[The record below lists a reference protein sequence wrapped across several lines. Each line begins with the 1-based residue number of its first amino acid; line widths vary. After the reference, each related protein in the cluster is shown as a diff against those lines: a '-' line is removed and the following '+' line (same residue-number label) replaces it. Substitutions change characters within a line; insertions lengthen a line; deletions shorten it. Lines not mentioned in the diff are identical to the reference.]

1 MNRAA
6 EAQPRT
12 RDPRHQVHIPDGY
25 LSPIIS
31 IGLGAATV
39 PGWAAATRR
48 VQKVLSDRTIPLLAV
63 FSAMSFTVMMF
74 NIPVPGGTTA
84 HGVGGTLIAIV
95 LGPWAAA
102 IAVSVA
108 LIIQA
113 LFFGDGGVLAIF
125 ANCLNMAFILPFVG
139 YGVYRLLAGRSSMLS
154 ERRVWAAGIGAYVG
168 ITASALAVGVQL
180 GIEPIL
186 FTQNGHALYSP
197 YGLDAAIPAML
208 IAHLFGAS
216 IVEALITALGLAWI
230 QSRHPE
236 YLTQGLTANA
246 SAGSTMRLDA
256 AEATLAA
263 EPVATDDAARPEELA
278 PPRPLWQT
286 AAVLIALSVAIVA
299 AAGLVTGGGD
309 PGHAFGADWAAVD
322 WAGVASM
329 LVVVG
334 LMAAVLIPLA
344 WLLLPKRVRG
354 IGTGFTAA
362 AILAPLGLI
371 APGLAYGEGSTQ
383 DVQRAF
389 GYVPSGLQTLSS
401 FFSAPL
407 SGYELRLPFLES
419 ARPALWQQALGYE
432 LAGMLGI
439 LLLGGTAYGLG
450 RLLARGNHDADDRED
465 GAGWLEHTVS
475 GITASVERSIFTEEH
490 ARSAGWLQRVDPR
503 AKLGMFLA
511 AVLAASL
518 SGSVVVLAVLYAVLL
533 LAARASRIPF
543 DFFVRRVWLGIPF
556 FAGLIVVPAV
566 FLVPGPHLFD
576 LALGPLSIGPTVP
589 GVSGAVL
596 FVSRVGVSVS
606 LAVLLVMTTPWADL
620 LKSLQAIHV
629 PQLFIL
635 VLAMAYRYI
644 FLFLHLA
651 NGMFEARKSRIVART
666 SGGEQRRWITASM
679 GGLLNR
685 SVRMSN
691 DVYAAMVARGFR
703 GSIRTFA
710 EYRMT
715 RDDWAALAGTI
726 AISAAAVVAQ
736 RGLP

>member
-1 MNRAA
+1 
-6 EAQPRT
+6 
-12 RDPRHQVHIPDGY
+12 
-25 LSPIIS
+25 
-31 IGLGAATV
+31 
-39 PGWAAATRR
+39 
-48 VQKVLSDRTIPLLAV
+48 
-63 FSAMSFTVMMF
+63 MMF

-139 YGVYRLLAGRSSMLS
+139 YGAYRLIAGRSPMLS
-154 ERRVWAAGIGAYVG
+154 QRRVWAAGIGAYIG
-168 ITASALAVGVQL
+168 ITASALAVGLQL
-180 GIEPIL
+180 GIQPLL
-186 FTQNGHALYSP
+186 FNENGHALYSP
-197 YGLDAAIPAML
+197 YGLEATLPAML
-208 IAHLFGAS
+208 IAHALGAS
-216 IVEALITALGLAWI
+216 IVEALITGLGIAWI

-236 YLTQGLTANA
+236 YLTRGL
-246 SAGSTMRLDA
+246 GDDPD
-256 AEATLAA
+256 TLALTPEINT
-263 EPVATDDAARPEELA
+263 EPEPTAVS
-278 PPRPLWQT
+278 RPLWQT
-286 AAVLIALSVAIVA
+286 AAALIAVSVAIVGT
-299 AAGLVTGGGD
+299 AGLVTGGGD
-309 PGHAFGADWAAVD
+309 PGHAFGADWASVD
-322 WAGVASM
+322 WAGVATM
-329 LVVVG
+329 LLVVG
-334 LMAAVLIPLA
+334 AIAAVLIPLA
-344 WLLLPKRVRG
+344 WFVLPRRIRG
-354 IGTGFTAA
+354 IGTAFVAA

-371 APGLAYGEGSTQ
+371 APGFAYGEGSAQ
-383 DVQRAF
+383 DVGAAF
-389 GYVPSGLQTLSS
+389 GYVPTGLQQLGG

-407 SGYELRLPFLES
+407 AGYSLPFLDGGK
-419 ARPALWQQALGYE
+419 PGLWQQAVGYE
-432 LAGMLGI
+432 LAAMTGI
-439 LLLGGTAYGLG
+439 LMLGGTFYVIG
-450 RLLARGNHDADDRED
+450 RLLARGNHAEDNHED
-465 GAGWLEHTVS
+465 GTGWLEHTVS
-475 GITASVERSIFTEEH
+475 GITQSVERSIFTEEH
-490 ARSAGWLQRVDPR
+490 AHKAGWLQRVDPR

-518 SGSVVVLAVLYAVLL
+518 SSSVVVLAVLYAAVL

-543 DFFVRRVWLGIPF
+543 DFFVKRVWLGIPF
-556 FAGLIVVPAV
+556 FAGIIVLPAV
-566 FLVPGPHLFD
+566 FLVPGPHLFE
-576 LALGPLSIGPTVP
+576 LTLGPITIAPTVP
-589 GVSGAVL
+589 GVTGGIL

-651 NGMFEARKSRIVART
+651 NGMFEARKSRIVSRT
-666 SGGEQRRWITASM
+666 SGAEQRRWITASM

-685 SVRMSN
+685 SVKMSN
-691 DVYAAMVARGFR
+691 DVYAAMVARGFS

-710 EYRMT
+710 DYHMT
-715 RDDWAALAGTI
+715 RSDWTALAGTV

>member
-1 MNRAA
+1 M
-6 EAQPRT
+6 
-12 RDPRHQVHIPDGY
+12 HIPDGY

-31 IGLGAATV
+31 VGLGAATV
-39 PGWAAATRR
+39 PGWAVATNR
-48 VQKVLSDRTIPLLAV
+48 VQKALSDRTIPLLAV
-63 FSAMSFTVMMF
+63 FSAMSFTIMMF

-139 YGVYRLLAGRSSMLS
+139 YGVYRLLAGRSPMLS
-154 ERRVWAAGIGAYVG
+154 ERRVWAAGIGAYIG

-197 YGLDAAIPAML
+197 YGLESAIPAML
-208 IAHLFGAS
+208 LAHALGAS
-216 IVEALITALGLAWI
+216 IVEALITALGVAWI

-236 YLTQGLTANA
+236 YLTRGVAH
-246 SAGSTMRLDA
+246 DPDVP
-256 AEATLAA
+256 AA
-263 EPVATDDAARPEELA
+263 EPDGAGADVEPAA

-286 AAVLIALSVAIVA
+286 ATILIAISIALIAT
-299 AAGLVTGGGD
+299 AGLVTGGGD
-309 PGHAFGADWAAVD
+309 PSHAFGADWAAVD
-322 WAGVASM
+322 WASVATM
-329 LVVVG
+329 LLATG
-334 LMAAVLIPLA
+334 AIAAVLIPIG
-344 WLLLPKRVRG
+344 WLLLPRRIRG
-354 IGTGFTAA
+354 IGVAFTAA

-371 APGLAYGEGSTQ
+371 APGFAYGEGSAA
-383 DVQRAF
+383 DVQQAF
-389 GYVPSGLQTLSS
+389 GYVPSGLQQLGSV
-401 FFSAPL
+401 FSAPL
-407 SGYELRLPFLES
+407 AGYEVPLPFLS
-419 ARPALWQQALGYE
+419 GANAGLWQRAVGYE
-432 LAGMLGI
+432 LAGIVGI
-439 LLLGGTAYGLG
+439 LLLGGTMYAVG
-450 RLLARGNHDADDRED
+450 RLLARGSHEADGD
-465 GAGWLEHTVS
+465 GDGTGWLEHTVS
-475 GITASVERSIFTEEH
+475 GITQSVERSIFTEEH
-490 ARSAGWLQRVDPR
+490 ARAHGWLQRVDPR

-518 SGSVVVLAVLYAVLL
+518 SSSVLVLAVLYAAVLA
-533 LAARASRIPF
+533 AARASRIPF

-556 FAGLIVVPAV
+556 FAGVIVVPAV
-566 FLVPGPHLFD
+566 FLVPGPHLFE
-576 LALGPLSIGPTVP
+576 LALGPVTIAPTVP
-589 GVSGAVL
+589 GVAGAVL

-620 LKSLQAIHV
+620 LKSLQAVRV

-651 NGMFEARKSRIVART
+651 NGMFEARKSRTVGRT
-666 SGGEQRRWITASM
+666 SGSEQRRWITAAM

-685 SVRMSN
+685 SVKMSN
-691 DVYAAMVARGFR
+691 DVYAAMVARGFT
-703 GSIRTFA
+703 GTIRTFA
-710 EYRMT
+710 DYRMT
-715 RDDWAALAGTI
+715 RADWTALAATL
-726 AISAAAVVAQ
+726 AISVAAVVAQ